1 MTAAPGLRDLP
12 LIDAEQLRGLV
23 PMTSAIVA
31 LEAALLDGAVPGAT
45 PPRTTVLTGAG
56 QVLLMPAASGRYVGV
71 KLVTVAPDNAAIGL
85 PRIQGIY
92 VLLDGK
98 TLTPRALVDGVALT
112 SLRTPAVSAVAVRRL
127 APQQPVRLVVI
138 GTGPQ
143 GYGHVEAV
151 AAVRP
156 VSHVT
161 VVGRDRGRAQAMAQ
175 WVAGHGFPT
184 DVVAGSDL
192 PDDLEGPVRRADVV
206 VCATTSRWPLFD
218 SRWLPDTATVVA
230 VGSHE
235 PDVREVDSELVARA
249 TVVVE
254 GKESAMREAGDVI
267 MPIRDGEVGPD
278 VIAGDLAGLVRGY
291 TRVDP
296 DRPRL
301 FKSVGEAWE
310 DLVVAGEALDRLIG
324 DTAARGI
331 PLGGNG

>member
-1 MTAAPGLRDLP
+1 MTGDPNLRDLP
-12 LIDAEQLRGLV
+12 LIDSGQLRSLV
-23 PMTSAIVA
+23 PMTSAVVA

-56 QVLLMPAASGRYVGV
+56 QVLLMPAATSRYVGV
-71 KLVTVAPDNAAIGL
+71 KLVSIAPDNAELGL
-85 PRIQGIY
+85 PRVQGIY
-92 VLLDGK
+92 VLLDAR
-98 TLTPRALVDGVALT
+98 TLAPRALVDGVALT
-112 SLRTPAVSAVAVRRL
+112 SLRTPAVSAVAIRHL
-127 APQQPVRLVVI
+127 APQKPVRLVVI

-143 GYGHVEAV
+143 GQGHVEAV

-156 VSHVT
+156 VTHVT
-161 VVGRDRGRAQAMAQ
+161 VVGRDRGKATEMAR
-175 WVAGHGFPT
+175 WIADNGFRT
-184 DVVAGSDL
+184 DIVAGSDL
-192 PDDLEGPVRRADVV
+192 PDDLEHPIRSADVV

-218 SRWLPDTATVVA
+218 SRWVKDDATVVA

-249 TVVVE
+249 TVIVE
-254 GKESAMREAGDVI
+254 GKDSALREAGDIV

-278 VIAGDLAGLVRGY
+278 VIAGDLAGLVRGV

-296 DRPRL
+296 DRPRF

-331 PLGGNG
+331 RLGGIG

>member
-1 MTAAPGLRDLP
+1 MIAAPALRDLP
-12 LIDAEQLRGLV
+12 LIDADQLRGLV
-23 PMTSAIVA
+23 PMTSAVVA
-31 LEAALLDGAVPGAT
+31 LEAALLDGGVPGAT

-56 QVLLMPAASGRYVGV
+56 QVLLMPAATQRYVGV
-71 KLVTVAPDNAAIGL
+71 KLVTVAPDNGNLGL
-85 PRIQGIY
+85 PRIQGVY
-92 VLLDGK
+92 VLMDAV
-98 TLTPRALVDGVALT
+98 TLSPRALIDGVALT
-112 SLRTPAVSAVAVRRL
+112 SLRTPAVSAVAIRRL
-127 APQQPVRLVVI
+127 AVQGPVRLVVI

-151 AAVRP
+151 AAVRQ

-161 VVGRDRGRAQAMAQ
+161 VVGRDRGKAVEMAQ
-175 WVAGHGFPT
+175 WAAHNGIGA

-192 PDDLEGPVRRADVV
+192 PDDLEAPIRAADVV
-206 VCATTSRWPLFD
+206 VCATTSRYPVFD
-218 SRWLPDTATVVA
+218 SRWLGDEATVVA

-235 PDVREVDSELVARA
+235 PDAREVDSDLVARA

-278 VIAGDLAGLVRGY
+278 VIAGDLPGLVKGW
-291 TRVDP
+291 TRPVP
-296 DRPRL
+296 GRPRF

-331 PLGGNG
+331 PLGGLG